1 MDIKD
6 KFRPLQFKNVNA
18 SLSNKESIQTDCK
31 AIKLLK
37 KKKKVK
43 LKLLVYKISIAV
55 MIVIIIKILILNKMD
70 KLIWKNILIFLHSY

>member
-37 KKKKVK
+37 KKKKK
-43 LKLLVYKISIAV
+43 
-55 MIVIIIKILILNKMD
+55 
-70 KLIWKNILIFLHSY
+70 

>member
-37 KKKKVK
+37 KKKKSKVK
-43 LKLLVYKISIAV
+43 
-55 MIVIIIKILILNKMD
+55 IVGLQD
-70 KLIWKNILIFLHSY
+70 KYSGNDSNNN